1 MNEEEYDEEGIDDSS
16 IVGLLCIGKDC
27 GICGGEIPS
36 GHEACRCGSLKRTI
50 HYGTE
55 DNHYCPMCGS
65 VSATVHQVKE
75 KREKNGETNI

>member
-1 MNEEEYDEEGIDDSS
+1 MNEEEYDEEGIE
-16 IVGLLCIGKDC
+16 CIGKDC
-27 GICGGEIPS
+27 GICEGEIPS
-36 GHEACRCGSLKRTI
+36 GHEECRCGSLKRTI

-65 VSATVHQVKE
+65 VSATVHQVKG